1 MNKTEQQII
10 GVFSTALARHTSKV
24 LNNELTDTNE
34 VFNAPGNV
42 SIRLDGSLILVSF
55 YETTICVLDIER
67 RQFRLNT
74 RNNITGKV
82 YRTDTT
88 KSRLNMLL
96 ELLKPGA
103 SIYQKGGKW
112 FYSFGDS
119 EILFQDWDWSIP
131 LDRSLYTSIKQ
142 EVA

>member
-1 MNKTEQQII
+1 MNKTEQQIM

-34 VFNAPGNV
+34 IFNAPGNV

-96 ELLKPGA
+96 ELLKPDA
-103 SIYQKGGKW
+103 Y
-112 FYSFGDS
+112 
-119 EILFQDWDWSIP
+119 L
-131 LDRSLYTSIKQ
+131 
-142 EVA
+142 